1 MQKYCNIVK
10 NKLNMLIYS
19 MEKKSSD
26 FVVNPKRDSIRKSEL
41 SFSKTMKFIL
51 GMGSQTLGKELLN
64 FYSFDKKVVSV
75 SAIVQRR
82 AKILSIVFQYLFH
95 KFNEMFPQTSL
106 FHGYRMYAVDGS
118 DIHILN
124 IPILTL
130 PKTNNLYSK

>member
-26 FVVNPKRDSIRKSEL
+26 FVVNPKRDFIRKSEL

-75 SAIVQRR
+75 SAIVQ
-82 AKILSIVFQYLFH
+82 
-95 KFNEMFPQTSL
+95 
-106 FHGYRMYAVDGS
+106 
-118 DIHILN
+118 
-124 IPILTL
+124 
-130 PKTNNLYSK
+130 